1 MTTGRIGPD
10 RRDGRRKRGT
20 NCKYVGGGI
29 RDLLEGDSGNSF
41 FCNTDFRR
49 YGRLVF
55 FLYVFIEYS
64 DVCKEGKVAALGNL
78 QRYQYPCFSRK
89 NLWVSLADNSALAAE
104 LPTLFKREYM
114 DVLHS
119 CSSLLLLHM
128 AQSALC
134 SFSYLQ

>member
-64 DVCKEGKVAALGNL
+64 DVCKEGKAAALGNL
-78 QRYQYPCFSRK
+78 HRYQCQCFSRK

-104 LPTLFKREYM
+104 MSTLFKREYYM

-119 CSSLLLLHM
+119 CSSLLLLCM
-128 AQSALC
+128 AQ
-134 SFSYLQ
+134 